1 MTEEEKKTKPTGEE
15 NLDPEE
21 FEEDEEGKKPDDKGG
36 EPAKTDPDNPNPT
49 KSKEELEKEQR
60 AEFARKRREK
70 EAKEKAEKERLAH
83 EEQLKK
89 EAATKAE
96 LDLVKTNPY
105 TEEPIVDE
113 YDLEVYKIQ
122 KKLEAEGKDPIK
134 DLPKALANREREQG
148 LARQKELKDKEVID
162 KQLKVEIAD
171 LRKKY
176 PDVNTRDLGNDP
188 LFLEISEEKEG
199 RWTMTE
205 LYEEYLKRKDSGS
218 TSKTAKEGEGDDP
231 DLGKAA
237 KKITKQ
243 PSSNPGG
250 KPLKENPMEMSD
262 EEFIKAEADKKGDFF

>member
-21 FEEDEEGKKPDDKGG
+21 FEEEEGGKKPDDKGG
-36 EPAKTDPDNPNPT
+36 DPNKTDPNDPNAS
-49 KSKEELEKEQR
+49 KSQEELEKEKR

-70 EAKEKAEKERLAH
+70 EAAEKAEKERLAR

-105 TEEPIVDE
+105 TEKPITDE

-134 DLPKALANREREQG
+134 DLPEALALRDRELA
-148 LARQKELKDKEVID
+148 LARQKEAKDKEVVD
-162 KQLKVEIAD
+162 KQLKQEIAD

-176 PDVNTRDLGNDP
+176 PEVNTRELGDDP

-205 LYEEYLKRKDSGS
+205 IYEEYLHRKESNNPTPKGDPNDEE
-218 TSKTAKEGEGDDP
+218 SK
-231 DLGKAA
+231 KAA
-237 KKITKQ
+237 KKVTKQ
-243 PSSNPGG
+243 PSSNPQGNPT
-250 KPLKENPMEMSD
+250 KDNPMEMSD
-262 EEFIKAEADKKGDFF
+262 EEFIKAEAAKKGDFF

>member
-21 FEEDEEGKKPDDKGG
+21 FEEEEGGKKPDDKGG
-36 EPAKTDPDNPNPT
+36 DPNKTDPNDPNAS
-49 KSKEELEKEQR
+49 KSEEELEKEKR
-60 AEFARKRREK
+60 AEYARKRREK
-70 EAKEKAEKERLAH
+70 EATEKAEKERLAR
-83 EEQLKK
+83 EERLKK

-105 TEEPIVDE
+105 TEEPINDE

-134 DLPKALANREREQG
+134 DLPKALAVKEREQG

-162 KQLKVEIAD
+162 KQLKEEIAD

-176 PDVNTRDLGNDP
+176 PDVNTRELGDDP
-188 LFLEISEEKEG
+188 LFLEISEEKGG

-205 LYEEYLKRKDSGS
+205 LYEEYLNRKG
-218 TSKTAKEGEGDDP
+218 TANDKGNKGGGDDP
-231 DLGKAA
+231 DVDKAN
-237 KKITKQ
+237 KKVTKQ

-250 KPLKENPMEMSD
+250 KPLKDNYMEMTD
-262 EEFIKAEADKKGDFF
+262 EEYLKLQAENRGDFF